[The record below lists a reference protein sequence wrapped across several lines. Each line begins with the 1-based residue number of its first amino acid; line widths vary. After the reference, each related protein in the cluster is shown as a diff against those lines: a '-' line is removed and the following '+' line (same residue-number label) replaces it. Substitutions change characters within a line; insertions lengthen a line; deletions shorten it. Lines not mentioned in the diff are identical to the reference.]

1 MTTERL
7 GTWTI
12 IGILVAMLLG
22 VLHAVAEAQ
31 LARTTRLARRFPAG
45 WFES

>member
-1 MTTERL
+1 MTTERF

-12 IGILVAMLLG
+12 IGILLAMLLG

-31 LARTTRLARRFPAG
+31 LARTTRLARLFPFG
-45 WFES
+45 WFDA